1 MTRILG
7 LLAALAL
14 AAACSANQA
23 TAHVATMDD
32 AARRAC
38 ADLQA
43 VIQARST
50 DLLDARSL
58 LGELTQVS
66 AEASASA
73 NPIIRTRAVA
83 LLADANE
90 MVSGGEGRSLDADL
104 AAMNAT
110 CTGGA

>member
-1 MTRILG
+1 MARILG
-7 LLAALAL
+7 LVAAIAL
-14 AAACSANQA
+14 AAACSANGA
-23 TAHVATMDD
+23 TANVATMDD

-43 VIQARST
+43 VVKARALGT
-50 DLLDARSL
+50 LDARSL

-66 AEASASA
+66 VEASTSA

-104 AAMNAT
+104 AAMSAT